1 MDNTERN
8 LMLEASRA
16 HREEN
21 GMLRIE
27 NKLLREGIEEMYEW
41 LVDDKELQS
50 LIPQE
55 MWDKWEALID
65 RNIPIQLRMF

>member
-41 LVDDKELQS
+41 LVDDEELQS

-55 MWDKWEALID
+55 MWDEWESMVD

>member
-27 NKLLREGIEEMYEW
+27 NKLLRETVAEMYEW
-41 LVDDKELQS
+41 LVDDDELQS

-55 MWDKWEALID
+55 MWDEWESMVD

>member
-27 NKLLREGIEEMYEW
+27 NKLLREAVAEMYEW

-55 MWDKWEALID
+55 MWDEWED
-65 RNIPIQLRMF
+65 MVENKPIQLRMF

>member
-27 NKLLREGIEEMYEW
+27 NKLLREAVAEMYEW

-55 MWDKWEALID
+55 MWDEWEAIVD

>member
-21 GMLRIE
+21 GMLPIE